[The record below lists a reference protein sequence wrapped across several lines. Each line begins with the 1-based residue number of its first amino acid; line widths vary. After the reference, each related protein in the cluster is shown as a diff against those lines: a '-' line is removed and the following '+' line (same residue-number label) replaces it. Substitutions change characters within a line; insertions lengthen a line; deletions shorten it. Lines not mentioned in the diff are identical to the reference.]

1 MTTRPVYYLSDYKPT
16 PYFIPKI
23 DLKFYL
29 GTQHTIVKVKLEI
42 STEQKELPPLILN
55 GDELDLQSISING
68 QIIDKSA
75 YKASPNKLEI
85 LQIPAANFTLELT
98 TKLNPDKNL
107 QLMGLYRSNG
117 IFCTQCEAEGF
128 RRITYFYDRPDV
140 LSIYTVYIE
149 ADKTQC
155 PILLSNGNLIETGN
169 LNENKHFAKWHDP
182 FPKPCYLFALVAG
195 DLDVLKDSFITAS
208 KKKVDLAIYTEK
220 DKTSRA
226 AFAMDSLKRAM
237 IWDEK
242 RFSREYDLA
251 LFNIVAVSDFNMGAM
266 ENKGLNIFNDK
277 CILADKATATDGDY
291 AGVER
296 VVAHEYFH
304 NWTGNR
310 ITCRD
315 WFQLCLKEG
324 LTVYRD
330 QEFRAAERS
339 AAVQRIND
347 VRQLIASQF
356 SVDAGPLSHPVRPT
370 QYSEINNFYTTTVY
384 EKGAELV
391 RMLHTILGHKLF
403 HEAMDR
409 YFEIHDG
416 QACTVEDFVACFEH
430 VSKQD
435 LSQFMLW
442 YSQSGTP
449 HVKAAISF
457 ENSTLKIQLAQSL
470 RQGTNNQN
478 LQPMIIP
485 IAFNLL
491 SQNGELLQHGLLT
504 LTKEQDSFEFHAL
517 DDMPYVSL
525 LCGLSSPITIEK
537 TYINGHSPEQDRL
550 FLIKHDKDPV
560 NIWHNLQQLSLE
572 KLAAII
578 KTYTT
583 KNNSAN
589 IAELDAEMAQAIQ
602 AIANNNDIDPALKA
616 TYLILP
622 SEREIAQYLKNNLN
636 PEHIYKARC
645 IMQENIA
652 KANIDIFKDLLTK
665 FTPEI
670 NYNPS
675 AEEAGKRT
683 LYNIALFYI
692 SLYEN
697 SPTRAFEQYN
707 KADNLTMRVAALS
720 ILLHKFPKSEPTK
733 QSLKDFEALYGKT
746 PLVMDKWFALQATVT
761 AAESLAQVKA
771 LCQHQAFSFN
781 NPNRVRALIG
791 SFAYGNLVNFHA
803 EDGTGYQFVSEI
815 ILQIDPHN
823 PHLAAN
829 LLGAFGDW
837 QKFEPERC
845 AKAKTVLE
853 NMLAKSTISN
863 DIADILARMLKIEV

>member
-1 MTTRPVYYLSDYKPT
+1 MTKRPIYYLSDYKPT
-16 PYFIPKI
+16 PYSIPKI
-23 DLKFYL
+23 DLEFYL
-29 GTQHTIVKVKLEI
+29 GTEHTIVKARLEI
-42 STEQKELPPLILN
+42 RTEQQKLVPLILN
-55 GDELDLQSISING
+55 GDDLDLQAISING

-75 YKASPNKLEI
+75 YRASPNELEI
-85 LQIPAANFTLELT
+85 LQIPATNFTLEIT
-98 TKLNPDKNL
+98 TKINPDSNL

-140 LSIYTVYIE
+140 LSVYTVYIE
-149 ADKTQC
+149 ADKTKC
-155 PILLSNGNLIETGN
+155 PILLSNGNLIETGD
-169 LNENKHFAKWHDP
+169 LNENRHFARWHDP

-220 DKTSRA
+220 AKTSRA

-242 RFSREYDLA
+242 QFSREYDLA

-277 CILADKATATDGDY
+277 CILADKETATDSDY

-330 QEFRAAERS
+330 QRFRAAERS

-356 SVDAGPLSHPVRPT
+356 SVDAGPLSHPVRPN

-391 RMLHTILGHKLF
+391 RMLHTMLGEQLF
-403 HEAMDR
+403 HKAMDR

-430 VSKQD
+430 VSNQD

-449 HVKAAISF
+449 HIKALISF
-457 ENSTLKIQLAQSL
+457 ENSTLKIQLEQSL
-470 RQGTNNQN
+470 QQGTNNQK
-478 LQPMIIP
+478 LQPMSIP
-485 IAFNLL
+485 INFNLL
-491 SQNGELLQHGLLT
+491 SQQGQLLQHGLLL
-504 LTKEQDSFEFHAL
+504 LTKEKDSFEFHAL
-517 DDMPYVSL
+517 ADMPYVSL
-525 LCGLSSPITIEK
+525 LCGLSSPVTIEK
-537 TYINGHSPEQDRL
+537 KYVNGHSAEQDRL

-578 KTYTT
+578 KNYTT
-583 KNNSAN
+583 NNNVHTS
-589 IAELDAEMAQAIQ
+589 ELDPDIAQAMQ
-602 AIANNNDIDPALKA
+602 AIANNSELEPALKA
-616 TYLILP
+616 TYLSLP
-622 SEREIAQYLKNNLN
+622 SEREIAQYLKENLN

-645 IMQENIA
+645 VMQENIA
-652 KANIDIFKDLLTK
+652 KANIEIFKDILTK
-665 FTPEI
+665 FAPQA
-670 NYNPS
+670 NYSPI
-675 AEEAGKRT
+675 AEEAGKRA
-683 LYNIALFYI
+683 LYNIAIFYI

-697 SPTRAFEQYN
+697 SPTRAYEQYN
-707 KADNLTMRVAALS
+707 NADNLTMRVAALS
-720 ILLHKFPKSEPTK
+720 MLLHKFPKAENTN
-733 QSLKDFEALYGKT
+733 QALKDFENLYAET
-746 PLVMDKWFALQATVT
+746 PLVMDKWFALQATVSST
-761 AAESLAQVKA
+761 ESLAQVKA
-771 LCQHQAFSFN
+771 LCKHAAFSFN

-803 EDGTGYQFVSEI
+803 EDGAGYQFVSKI

-837 QKFEPERC
+837 QKFEPKRYAQ
-845 AKAKTVLE
+845 AKAVLE
-853 NMLAKSTISN
+853 NMLEKPTISN
-863 DIADILARMLKIEV
+863 DIADILSRMLKKEA